1 MDMDIRKQQLKDDIL
16 QRIYEIKRLYLE
28 SESVGIQTLV
38 TLADQGERL
47 IEVDSHLPSI
57 DSTLI
62 STKKNFNRM
71 KRFRQRLFD
80 FVRSSFN
87 RISQEN
93 LLSKLLRNSTTSSS
107 LKRVY

>member
-28 SESVGIQTLV
+28 SESVGIQTLI

-47 IEVDSHLPSI
+47 TEVGSHLSSI

-62 STKKNFNRM
+62 STKQNLNQM
-71 KRFRQRLFD
+71 KRFRQRLLD

-93 LLSKLLRNSTTSSS
+93 ILSKLLCISTTSSS
-107 LKRVY
+107 RKRVN

>member
-28 SESVGIQTLV
+28 SESVGIQTLI
-38 TLADQGERL
+38 TLADQGEQL
-47 IEVDSHLPSI
+47 IEVGSHLPSI

-62 STKKNFNRM
+62 STKQNLNRM
-71 KRFRQRLFD
+71 KRFRQRLLD

-93 LLSKLLRNSTTSSS
+93 ILSKLLCISTASSS